1 MNHRKLI
8 DNAWTYNVNIR
19 AEDGPQ
25 PPRGWRALLDNLLI
39 PVGFILALILLSIF
53 MSHSAFAQTG
63 SGTITGS
70 VKDSSG
76 ALISGGN
83 VSLINTATGVT
94 QKTTSNGEGVFAF
107 PVVPVGQYELD
118 VTADGFTPYKQ
129 TSKIKIDVNTALA
142 IDVPL
147 QIAQAS
153 SVVTVTENTA
163 EVRTTDTQ
171 IGQTIESK
179 QVVDIPL
186 NGRSYTDLLAVQG
199 MGFDLLGCDPYV
211 IDVL

>member
-1 MNHRKLI
+1 
-8 DNAWTYNVNIR
+8 
-19 AEDGPQ
+19 
-25 PPRGWRALLDNLLI
+25 
-39 PVGFILALILLSIF
+39 
-53 MSHSAFAQTG
+53 MSHSALAQTG
-63 SGTITGS
+63 SGRITGS
-70 VKDSSG
+70 VKDASG
-76 ALISGGN
+76 ALISGSN

-147 QIAQAS
+147 QIAHAS

-186 NGRSYTDLLAVQG
+186 NGRSYTDLLEEKGGGGGVG
-199 MGFDLLGCDPYV
+199 RGGGGGRSGGGG
-211 IDVL
+211 